1 MKQLLLLSA
10 AALLIPVLA
19 GAQNTDCDSLP
30 PLSLSVEGP
39 LCLDSTLQFSAETEA
54 VLQTY
59 AWAFGDGQ
67 NSYAPTPSV
76 TYDDA
81 GLYTIRLEAA
91 DTTGCLYRDS
101 LQLVI
106 EDCLPPDP
114 CADQPPLAIQAD
126 SIVCV
131 DSLVLFSATGPDSL
145 LRYDWQLDAGQR
157 SEEAMP
163 TATYDTPGLYA
174 AVLVAVDEEGCTYSA
189 NFPFEV
195 EFCEP
200 AGGCYY
206 VFPNTFT
213 PNGDQTNDTFG
224 LLTNCPVSDYQL
236 RIFNRWGEE
245 VYRTEDPAQGWDG
258 NFRSQAAPVEVYYFA
273 ARFEQADGQTRQL
286 QGDINLVR

>member
-1 MKQLLLLSA
+1 MKPLLLLSA
-10 AALLIPVLA
+10 ATLIPIVA
-19 GAQNTDCDSLP
+19 GAQNTVCDSLP
-30 PLSLSVEGP
+30 PLSLSVEGLP
-39 LCLDSTLQFSAETEA
+39 CLDSTLQFSAETEA
-54 VLQTY
+54 ILQTY
-59 AWAFGDGQ
+59 NWTFGDGQ
-67 NSYAPTPSV
+67 NSGDPAPGI
-76 TYDDA
+76 TYDEA
-81 GLYTIRLEAA
+81 GLYTIRLEAT
-91 DTTGCLYRDS
+91 DTNGCLYNDS

-114 CADQPPLAIQAD
+114 CADQPPLSIQAD

-131 DSLVLFSATGPDSL
+131 DSLVSFSASGPDSL

-163 TATYDTPGLYA
+163 SASYDTPGLYA

-200 AGGCYY
+200 DGGCYY

-224 LLTNCPVSDYQL
+224 LLANCPVSDYQV
-236 RIFNRWGEE
+236 RIFNRWGKE
-245 VYRTEDPAQGWDG
+245 VYQTDDPERGWDG
-258 NFRSQAAPVEVYYFA
+258 NVQGQAAPTEVYYFV

-286 QGDINLVR
+286 QGDVSLVR